1 MKASYHRH
9 DISDEVWTLLEPHLP
24 GQRGQWGGLPR
35 ITGALLLRWQLNNRQ
50 RNNIQFNAVLLA
62 PCGATAKHGKY
73 YFGNP

>member
-1 MKASYHRH
+1 MPKG
-9 DISDEVWTLLEPHLP
+9 EPQKRYTP
-24 GQRGQWGGLPR
+24 EFKKMAIETMQQEK
-35 ITGALLLRWQLNNRQ
+35 LLRWQLNNRQ